1 MSRKLD
7 NSTWEEY
14 INKFDSYKGTVTVK
28 DFCIENKLTKSQFY
42 YHKRRLEK
50 GNHIPVFHTISLT
63 KQDNIQENMGTSKEV
78 KFTVGNATITIPV
91 SEATLITSIIKE
103 LAAKC

>member
-14 INKFDSYKGTVTVK
+14 INKFDACKSAVTVK

-42 YHKRRLEK
+42 YHKRRLDKEK
-50 GNHIPVFHTISLT
+50 PTTVFHAVSLN
-63 KQDNIQENMGTSKEV
+63 KQYDAEENIAASKEV
-78 KFTVGNATITIPV
+78 KITVGNANIAIPV

-103 LAAKC
+103 LVTRC

>member
-7 NSTWEEY
+7 NATWEEY
-14 INKFDSYKGTVTVK
+14 VNKFDACKGEITVK

-50 GNHIPVFHTISLT
+50 ENPTTVFHAISLS
-63 KQDNIQENMGTSKEV
+63 KKGNVEKSSANSKEINI
-78 KFTVGNATITIPV
+78 TVGSANITIPV
-91 SEATLITSIIKE
+91 SEASLITAIIKE
-103 LAAKC
+103 LATKC